1 MHIERLRD
9 IRHVAL
15 DMDGTIYKGRTLFDF
30 TPAFLDRLSQRGIG
44 YTFLTNNSSKS
55 AQDYIRHLRGMGIE
69 ATPEQIYTSGLC
81 TIHYLRTAH
90 PRLRRLFVVG
100 TPSLCREFELAGYV
114 VVPESEEPE
123 AVIVGFDTA
132 LTYSRLCR
140 AAYWIRQGRTFI
152 ATHPDFTCPTDEE
165 TVLVDC
171 GSVCAALT
179 AATGRRPEMVLGK
192 PDPLM
197 LEGLLARHRLAAH
210 QLAMVGDRLMT
221 DIAMTRAAGTLGVLV
236 LTGEATAEDAARS
249 EIQPDLIVPSIR
261 EFGEMLAGGAVLA
274 DTPPRAARTE

>member
-1 MHIERLRD
+1 MNVEQLNQ

-15 DMDGTIYKGRTLFDF
+15 DMDGTIYKGRTLFEF
-30 TPAFLDRLSQRGIG
+30 TPAFLDQLSQKGIG

-114 VVPESEEPE
+114 VVPESDEPE
-123 AVIVGFDTA
+123 AVIVGFDTG
-132 LTYSRLCR
+132 LTYSRLCQ
-140 AAYWIRQGRTFI
+140 AAYWIRQGKIFI
-152 ATHPDFTCPTDEE
+152 ATHPDFTCPTDQP

-179 AATGRRPEMVLGK
+179 AATKRRPEAVLGK

-197 LEGLLARHRLAAH
+197 LEGLLARHRLAPH

-221 DIAMTRAAGTLGVLV
+221 DIAMARAAGAVGVLV
-236 LTGEATAEDAARS
+236 LTGEATLEDAERS
-249 EIQPDLIVPSIR
+249 EIRPDLVVPSIR
-261 EFGEMLAGGAVLA
+261 ELGELLGGGAVLA
-274 DTPPRAARTE
+274 DVERWIDGAK